1 MTESPASMEPAVLSY
16 TEAEPGPAESVAP
29 AAAPVARRR
38 AVRKPSKPDAVLAA
52 AVETAR
58 KGVLEIAGDAEVGEH
73 LGAFPEAERLVTH
86 RFAAQVPGY
95 VGWHWFATL
104 ARVPRGKDA
113 TVCEVGLL
121 PSEDALLAPD
131 WVPWSERVRPED
143 TAAEEAAETAD
154 ADTAQAPDVSGALNA
169 GGTPDTEDAP
179 DSDGASDAED
189 APASDGASDT
199 EDAPDNDGGAD
210 TDDAPAG
217 DGASDTHV
225 SEDSETPGD
234 QSPVA

>member
-1 MTESPASMEPAVLSY
+1 MTESPASMEPAALSHP
-16 TEAEPGPAESVAP
+16 EAEPGPAESVPADSVPAESVAP

-113 TVCEVGLL
+113 TVSEVGLL

-189 APASDGASDT
+189 APA
-199 EDAPDNDGGAD
+199 
-210 TDDAPAG
+210 G
-217 DGASDTHV
+217 DGASDTPV
-225 SEDSETPGD
+225 SEDPETPGD

>member
-1 MTESPASMEPAVLSY
+1 P
-16 TEAEPGPAESVAP
+16 AEPLPAESVLADPVSAESVAP
-29 AAAPVARRR
+29 VAAPVARRR

-58 KGVLEIAGDAEVGEH
+58 RGVLEIAGDAAVGEH

-143 TAAEEAAETAD
+143 TAAEEAAQTAD
-154 ADTAQAPDVSGALNA
+154 AGTAQASDDSGAPEA
-169 GGTPDTEDAP
+169 
-179 DSDGASDAED
+179 DGA
-189 APASDGASDT
+189 T
-199 EDAPDNDGGAD
+199 D
-210 TDDAPAG
+210 TDDATDE
-217 DGASDTHV
+217 DGTPDAPS
-225 SEDSETPGD
+225 SEDPETPGD
-234 QSPVA
+234 QSPIA

>member
-1 MTESPASMEPAVLSY
+1 MTESPASMEPAVLSQ
-16 TEAEPGPAESVAP
+16 TETGPAEPLPAESVLADP
-29 AAAPVARRR
+29 VSAESVAPVARRR

-58 KGVLEIAGDAEVGEH
+58 RGVLEIAGDAAVGEH

-143 TAAEEAAETAD
+143 TAAEEAAQTAD
-154 ADTAQAPDVSGALNA
+154 ADTAQAPDVSGSPDIDAAPELG
-169 GGTPDTEDAP
+169 GGTET
-179 DSDGASDAED
+179 DGAPHTDDATDDDGTPD
-189 APASDGASDT
+189 APAS
-199 EDAPDNDGGAD
+199 EDP
-210 TDDAPAG
+210 
-217 DGASDTHV
+217 
-225 SEDSETPGD
+225 ETPGD

>member
-1 MTESPASMEPAVLSY
+1 MTESPASMEPAVLSQ
-16 TEAEPGPAESVAP
+16 TETGPAEPLPAESVLAEP
-29 AAAPVARRR
+29 VSAESAAPVARRR

-58 KGVLEIAGDAEVGEH
+58 RGVLEIAGDAAVGEH

-143 TAAEEAAETAD
+143 TAAEEAAQTAD
-154 ADTAQAPDVSGALNA
+154 ADTAQAPDVSGS
-169 GGTPDTEDAP
+169 PDI
-179 DSDGASDAED
+179 DGAK
-189 APASDGASDT
+189 
-199 EDAPDNDGGAD
+199 D
-210 TDDAPAG
+210 TDDATDNDGTPDVPA
-217 DGASDTHV
+217 
-225 SEDSETPGD
+225 SEDPETPGD

>member
-1 MTESPASMEPAVLSY
+1 MTESPASMEPAVLSQ
-16 TEAEPGPAESVAP
+16 TETGPAEPLPAESVLADPVSAESVAP
-29 AAAPVARRR
+29 VAAPVARRR

-58 KGVLEIAGDAEVGEH
+58 RGVLEIAGDAAVGEH

-143 TAAEEAAETAD
+143 TAAEEAAQTAD
-154 ADTAQAPDVSGALNA
+154 ADTAQAPDVSGSPDIDAAPELG
-169 GGTPDTEDAP
+169 GGTET
-179 DSDGASDAED
+179 DGAPHTDDATDDDGTPD
-189 APASDGASDT
+189 APAS
-199 EDAPDNDGGAD
+199 EDP
-210 TDDAPAG
+210 
-217 DGASDTHV
+217 
-225 SEDSETPGD
+225 ETPGD

>member
-1 MTESPASMEPAVLSY
+1 MTESPASMEPAVLSQ
-16 TEAEPGPAESVAP
+16 TETGPAEPLPAESVLAEP
-29 AAAPVARRR
+29 VSAESAAPVARRR

-58 KGVLEIAGDAEVGEH
+58 RGVLEIAGDAAVGEH

-143 TAAEEAAETAD
+143 TAAEEAADTAD
-154 ADTAQAPDVSGALNA
+154 AGTAQAPGASGA
-169 GGTPDTEDAP
+169 PDT
-179 DSDGASDAED
+179 DGPQELGS
-189 APASDGASDT
+189 
-199 EDAPDNDGGAD
+199 GAD
-210 TDDAPAG
+210 TDGEADAPAVPET
-217 DGASDTHV
+217 DGAPDDDDATDNDGTPDV
-225 SEDSETPGD
+225 PASEDPETPGD